1 MLKIDESGN
10 ITITQGDSFSI
21 EVAPFT
27 DDTHSEVYTLSEG
40 EYTVLSVRPL
50 AGALPVIEK
59 RADVQTEQG
68 GLVYDFSPE
77 ETAQLVRSEYVYDI
91 ALYAADGTYKE
102 TFVGGGDIKTVLR
115 VV

>member
-1 MLKIDESGN
+1 MLKIDENGN
-10 ITITQGDSFSI
+10 ITITKGDSFSI

-27 DDTHSEVYTLSEG
+27 DDSHTEVYTLSDG

-50 AGALPVIEK
+50 TGAEPVIEK
-59 RADVQTEQG
+59 RTDVQTAQG
-68 GLVYDFSPE
+68 GLVYDFTPD

-102 TFVGGGDIKTVLR
+102 TFIGGGDIKTVLK